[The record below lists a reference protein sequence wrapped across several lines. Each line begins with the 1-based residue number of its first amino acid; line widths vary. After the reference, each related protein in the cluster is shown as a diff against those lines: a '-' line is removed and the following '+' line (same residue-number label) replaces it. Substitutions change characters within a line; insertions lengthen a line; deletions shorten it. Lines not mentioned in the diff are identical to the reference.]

1 MAMDQSAFER
11 LATALLEDF
20 FDAIDA
26 SLGDELDVDYEGGI
40 LTIKLSDGRT
50 FLLNKHAPNREIWLS
65 SPVSGA
71 WHFAYVEGEEI
82 WRSTRPVSSGPDTL
96 AARLE
101 AELNELTGGGL
112 DLGK

>member
-1 MAMDQSAFER
+1 MDQSAFER
-11 LATALLEDF
+11 LAAALLEDF
-20 FDAIDA
+20 FDEIDA

-40 LTIKLSDGRT
+40 LTIKLPDGRT

-71 WHFAYVEGEEI
+71 WHFAYDDDAGI
-82 WRSTRPVSSGPDTL
+82 WRSTRAVGSGPDNL
-96 AARLE
+96 VALLE
-101 AELNELTGGGL
+101 AELNDLTAGGL

>member
-1 MAMDQSAFER
+1 MDQSAFER
-11 LATALLEDF
+11 LAAALLEDF

-40 LTIKLSDGRT
+40 LTIKLPDGRT

-71 WHFAYVEGEEI
+71 WHFAYDEAEKI
-82 WRSTRPVSSGPDTL
+82 WRSTRAVGSGPDNL
-96 AARLE
+96 VALLE
-101 AELNELTGGGL
+101 AELNDLTAGGL